1 MDAHSNK
8 AAAAYMASSVENA
21 PPLKIIQL
29 MYSGALRFLAQA
41 QAIDPH
47 ADVREYH
54 RTLNKID
61 AIVAEL
67 RFSLDD
73 SHSKE
78 LCQQLEGLY
87 LFVESQ
93 VREAFLSQDPSHLEP
108 AREVLSK
115 LASAWNSIEA
125 A

>member
-1 MDAHSNK
+1 MEAHSNK

-21 PPLKIIQL
+21 PPLKIVQL
-29 MYSGALRFLAQA
+29 MYGGALRFLSQA
-41 QAIDPH
+41 QSIDPH

-54 RTLNKID
+54 SALNKAD
-61 AIVAEL
+61 AIVSEL

-78 LCQQLEGLY
+78 LCQQLESLY

-93 VREAFLSQDPSHLEP
+93 IREAFLSQDPAHIEP
-108 AREVLSK
+108 AREVLAR
-115 LASAWNSIEA
+115 LGSAWNSIEA
-125 A
+125 P